1 METEPGYGRESG
13 KKGRHMSRAIIL
25 GTGGIAVAFGML
37 AFGYLAGSRQLAIA
51 QDSPQVIELAGA
63 EGLDRSDVETIVR
76 EYLLAN
82 PELLLEVQKALET
95 KQKEEQ
101 KVAQLEIL
109 KESGPEI
116 FSSPFDAV
124 VGNPDG
130 KITIVEFYDY
140 NCGFCKRAFE
150 DMQVLTKDHPD
161 LRFVLKE
168 FPILGPDSQKAHLVS
183 QAFHRV
189 MPEKYGEFH
198 SELMSAHGRASE
210 ATAIKIALSLGADE
224 AKLRE
229 EMKNPQITDT
239 FDKTYD
245 LANKLSITGTP
256 SYVVGNEVVFGALG
270 HEVLAEKIK
279 LAEACLA
286 NATC

>member
-1 METEPGYGRESG
+1 MN
-13 KKGRHMSRAIIL
+13 RAILL

-37 AFGYLAGSRQLAIA
+37 AFGYLAGDRQVAIA
-51 QDSPQVIELAGA
+51 QDRGVVEMASA
-63 EGLDRSDVETIVR
+63 EGLTKGEVETIVR

-82 PELLLEVQKALET
+82 PELLLEIQEALDT

-101 KVAQLEIL
+101 KIAQLDIIN
-109 KESGPEI
+109 GARAEI
-116 FSSPFDAV
+116 FNATYDAV
-124 VGNPDG
+124 VGNPNG
-130 KITIVEFYDY
+130 KVTIVEFYDY

-150 DMQVLTKDHPD
+150 DMQKLTAQDPE

-168 FPILGPDSQKAHLVS
+168 FPILGPDSQKAHQVS
-183 QAFHRV
+183 QAFHRL

-198 SELMSAHGRASE
+198 NALMTGHGRASE
-210 ATAIKIALSLGADE
+210 ATAIKVAVDLGADE

-229 EMKNPQITDT
+229 EMKSPDITEV
-239 FDKTYD
+239 FNKTYE

-270 HEVLAEKIK
+270 YEVLAEKIK
-279 LAEACLA
+279 LAEACIA
-286 NATC
+286 DATC